1 MSLSILRFGKRK
13 IIEKI
18 DINIYIVSVYDDDC
32 LAFQSYFQSR
42 TATALNNPLFCSP
55 PLSNRGHTHSF
66 SLSQFYDFSFL
77 LCFFLLSLSLPYTHS
92 RNGSVISSLTLFHRG
107 YNFAF
112 TFPRIRLVSLY
123 NVSFLNKVANG
134 RSGFSAESKSII

>member
-1 MSLSILRFGKRK
+1 MSLSRLRFGKMK

-92 RNGSVISSLTLFHRG
+92 RNHSLTLFHRG

>member
-55 PLSNRGHTHSF
+55 PLSNCGHTHSF